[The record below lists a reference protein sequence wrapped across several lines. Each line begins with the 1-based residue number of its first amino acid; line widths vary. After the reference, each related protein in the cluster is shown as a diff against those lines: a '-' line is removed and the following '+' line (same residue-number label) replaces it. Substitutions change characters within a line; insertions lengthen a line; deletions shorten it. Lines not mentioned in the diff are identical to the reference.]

1 MVKADKPFNEC
12 HWIKEGI
19 FLAGEYPRNLD
30 EDSSQ
35 IKINQ
40 ILNSGIKSF
49 VDLTEEDEL
58 KPYAK
63 FLNDPI
69 KYRRFPI
76 KDLSI
81 PHSKEFVII
90 LLDYI
95 DSEISNNQPVYM
107 HCWGGR
113 GWTGTFAGCWLTR
126 SEGSGQSALD
136 RYRKLW
142 SQNSKSNFSDSPET
156 EQQCDFVR
164 NWQEEKHG

>member
-1 MVKADKPFNEC
+1 
-12 HWIKEGI
+12 
-19 FLAGEYPRNLD
+19 
-30 EDSSQ
+30 S
-35 IKINQ
+35 
-40 ILNSGIKSF
+40 
-49 VDLTEEDEL
+49 
-58 KPYAK
+58 
-63 FLNDPI
+63 I

-76 KDLSI
+76 MDLSI

-95 DSEISNNQPVYM
+95 DSEISNNRPVYM

-113 GWTGTFAGCWLTR
+113 GRTGTIAGCWLTR

-142 SQNSKSNFSDSPET
+142 SQNSKSKFSDSPET

-164 NWQEEKHG
+164 NWQEEEHG